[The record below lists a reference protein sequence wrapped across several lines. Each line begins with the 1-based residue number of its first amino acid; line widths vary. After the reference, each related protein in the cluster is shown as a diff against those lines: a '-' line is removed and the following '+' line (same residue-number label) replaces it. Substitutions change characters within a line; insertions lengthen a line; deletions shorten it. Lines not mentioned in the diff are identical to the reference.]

1 VSLESA
7 LPGASYGGSLHQS
20 SLLDADPS
28 PDNIVLPPGLVS
40 ALLKAISPKEFVEG
54 L

>member
-1 VSLESA
+1 MSLEPA
-7 LPGASYGGSLHQS
+7 LPGASYGGSFQHS
-20 SLLDADPS
+20 SPLDVDPL

-40 ALLKAISPKEFVEG
+40 ALLKAISPKEFVVG